1 MMSNI
6 YELTP
11 QESTD

>member
-1 MMSNI
+1 MSNI